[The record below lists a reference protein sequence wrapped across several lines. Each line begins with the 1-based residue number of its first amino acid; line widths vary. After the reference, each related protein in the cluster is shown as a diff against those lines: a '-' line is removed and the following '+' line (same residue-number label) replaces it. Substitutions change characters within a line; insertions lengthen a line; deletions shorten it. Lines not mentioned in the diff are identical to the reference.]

1 MFDSPI
7 FIVLIGV
14 ALFAGGGLISHFAFG
29 GKKENKAKN
38 DKLFTTTAYFNA
50 LGRSLPRK
58 FR

>member
-1 MFDSPI
+1 MFDSPV
-7 FIVLIGV
+7 FIVIIAV
-14 ALFAGGGLISHFAFG
+14 VLFVVGGLISNLAFG

-38 DKLFTTTAYFNA
+38 DKLFEMTAYFNA